1 MEKTRKKKAESQ
13 GVPQALLPILGLLV
27 TVKTSLLDLVLS
39 SGLKMLG
46 VLLEQE
52 REELCGARYRH
63 DPARKVTRAGYA
75 DAELVLGG
83 RLVSVKRP
91 RARTTEGKSKGGKSK
106 SKEVPLPSWEKF
118 AEEDPLTARAVEQM
132 VLGVATRK
140 YGRSLEP
147 MPPGV
152 KTRGT
157 SKSAV
162 SRRFVEATTE
172 GLETWLKRK
181 LSDLSLAALM
191 LDGIVCGEHTA
202 LIALGIDEQ
211 GSKHVLGVWEGAT
224 ENAAACQGLLSDL
237 VERGLDTKRTMLVVI
252 DGSKALAKA
261 VRDTFGKRALI
272 QRCQVHKKRN
282 VLEHLPEKARASTG
296 AMISTAY
303 GCSDPTRALD
313 ILNKLARQ
321 LERKHPSAAAS
332 LREGLEETL
341 TVLSFKLDDEALR
354 RTLVTTNPIEN
365 LNSVLRRIHRNVKRW
380 RDGTMVL
387 RWVGVGLQEA
397 TKGFHRLKGHAGMPK
412 LLTALRAHDTRL
424 AGDGALASQKKA
436 A

>member
-39 SGLKMLG
+39 SGLKMLE

-63 DPARKVTRAGYA
+63 DPERQVTRAGYA
-75 DAELVLGG
+75 AGELVLGG
-83 RLVSVKRP
+83 RRVSVKRP
-91 RARTTEGKSKGGKSK
+91 RARTTEGKDKGGKG
-106 SKEVPLPSWEKF
+106 KEVPLPSWEKF

-140 YGRSLEP
+140 YGRSLEA

-152 KTRGT
+152 KSRGT

-181 LSDLSLAALM
+181 LSDLSLAVLM

-202 LIALGIDEQ
+202 LVALGIDEQ
-211 GSKHVLGVWEGAT
+211 GAKHILGVWEGAT
-224 ENAAACQGLLSDL
+224 ENAVACQGLLSDL

-252 DGSKALAKA
+252 DGSKSLAKA

-296 AMISTAY
+296 ATISTAY
-303 GCSDPTRALD
+303 ACSDPTRALD

-321 LERKHPSAAAS
+321 LEHKHPSAAAS
-332 LREGLEETL
+332 LREGLAETL

-397 TKGFHRLKGHAGMPK
+397 TKGFRRLKGHAGMPK
-412 LLTALRAHDTRL
+412 LLAALRAHDARL
-424 AGDGALASQKKA
+424 DGALASQKKA

>member
-39 SGLKMLG
+39 SGLKMLE

-52 REELCGARYRH
+52 REQLCGVRYQH

-75 DAELVLGG
+75 AGELVLGG
-83 RLVSVKRP
+83 RRVSVKRP
-91 RARTTEGKSKGGKSK
+91 RARTTEGKGKGKG
-106 SKEVPLPSWEKF
+106 KEVPLPSWEKF

-140 YGRSLEP
+140 YGRSLEA

-172 GLETWLKRK
+172 GLQTWLKRQ
-181 LSDLSLAALM
+181 LSELSLAVLM

-202 LIALGIDEQ
+202 LVALGIDEQ
-211 GSKHVLGVWEGAT
+211 GTKHILGVWEGAT
-224 ENAAACQGLLSDL
+224 ENAVACQGLLSDL
-237 VERGLDTKRTMLVVI
+237 VERGLNTKRTMLVVI
-252 DGSKALAKA
+252 DGSKSLAKA
-261 VRDTFGKRALI
+261 VRDTFGSRALI

-282 VLEHLPEKARASTG
+282 VLEHLPEKARSSTD
-296 AMISTAY
+296 ATLSTAY
-303 GCSDPTRALD
+303 RCVDSKRALD

-397 TKGFHRLKGHAGMPK
+397 TKGFRRLKGHAGMPK
-412 LLTALRAHDTRL
+412 LLAALREHDARL
-424 AGDGALASQKKA
+424 DGALASQKKA

>member
-27 TVKTSLLDLVLS
+27 TVKSSLLDLVLS
-39 SGLKMLG
+39 SGLKMLE
-46 VLLEQE
+46 VLLEQD

-63 DPARKVTRAGYA
+63 DPARTVTRAGYA
-75 DAELVLGG
+75 AGELVLGG
-83 RLVSVKRP
+83 RRVSVKRP
-91 RARTTEGKSKGGKSK
+91 RARAMAAKGGKG
-106 SKEVPLPSWEKF
+106 KEVPLPSWEKF
-118 AEEDPLTARAVEQM
+118 AEEDPLSARAVEQM

-140 YGRSLEP
+140 YGRSLEAT
-147 MPPGV
+147 PPEV

-162 SRRFVEATTE
+162 SRRFVRATTE
-172 GLETWLKRK
+172 ALETWLKRQ
-181 LSDLSLAALM
+181 LSDLSLAVLM

-202 LIALGIDEQ
+202 LVALGIDEQ
-211 GSKHVLGVWEGAT
+211 GAKHILGVWEGAT
-224 ENAAACQGLLSDL
+224 ENAVACQGLLSDL
-237 VERGLDTKRTMLVVI
+237 VERGLNTKRTMLVVI
-252 DGSKALAKA
+252 DGSKSLAKA
-261 VRDTFGKRALI
+261 VRDTFGSRALI
-272 QRCQVHKKRN
+272 QRCQVHKRRN
-282 VLEHLPEKARASTG
+282 VLDHLPEKARPSAEAT
-296 AMISTAY
+296 MSTAY
-303 GCSDPTRALD
+303 RCNDRTRALD

-387 RWVGVGLQEA
+387 RWVGIGLQEA
-397 TKGFHRLKGHAGMPK
+397 TKGFRRLRGHAGMPK
-412 LLTALRAHDTRL
+412 LLAALRAHDAHL
-424 AGDGALASQKKA
+424 DEALASKKKA

>member
-13 GVPQALLPILGLLV
+13 GIPQALLPILGLLV
-27 TVKTSLLDLVLS
+27 TVKTSLFDLVLS
-39 SGLKMLG
+39 SGLKVLE

-63 DPARKVTRAGYA
+63 DPERKVTRAGYA
-75 DAELVLGG
+75 AGELVLGG

-91 RARTTEGKSKGGKSK
+91 RARTTTGKEKGGKGQ
-106 SKEVPLPSWEKF
+106 EVPLPSWGKF

-140 YGRSLEP
+140 YERSLEP
-147 MPPGV
+147 VPPGV

-162 SRRFVEATTE
+162 SRRFVAATTE
-172 GLETWLKRK
+172 ALETWLKRK
-181 LSDLSLAALM
+181 LSDLSLAVLM

-202 LIALGIDEQ
+202 LVALGIDEQ
-211 GSKHVLGVWEGAT
+211 GAKHILGVWEGAT
-224 ENAAACQGLLSDL
+224 ENAVACQGLLSDL
-237 VERGLDTKRTMLVVI
+237 VERGLNTKRTMLVVI
-252 DGSKALAKA
+252 DGSKSLAKA
-261 VRDTFGKRALI
+261 VRATFGHRALI

-282 VLEHLPEKARASTG
+282 VLEHLPEKARPSVASTL
-296 AMISTAY
+296 STAY
-303 GCSDPTRALD
+303 QCGDPTRALD

-341 TVLSFKLDDEALR
+341 TVLSFKLDNDALK

-365 LNSVLRRIHRNVKRW
+365 LNSVIRRIQRNVKRW

-397 TKGFHRLKGHAGMPK
+397 AKGFRRLKGHAGMPK
-412 LLTALRAHDTRL
+412 LLVALRAHDARL
-424 AGDGALASQKKA
+424 DGALASHKKA